1 MNVNFFKKKSVWI
14 TTLVVVVIGG
24 GLYLR
29 SRANAGPFYDAPTA
43 TTSTLV
49 QTVEV
54 TGETKPETRVDLS
67 FKTSGKIKTVNVIVG
82 QQVKAGD
89 VLATLDAQDATFA
102 MRRAAATL
110 AQMRANLAARQA
122 QDSPQTIQMAEAA
135 RDQAKANFEKAQSD
149 LIQIQATSAEQV
161 RQAQIALET
170 AQQNQKNSGTGADL
184 TVQTSLSSL
193 RTSLTAASAVLSS
206 SVTESDAILGVE
218 NSGANDTYESVLGIY
233 APDTLT
239 RAQGMVLAVH
249 SAIRHASAL
258 VAPLNTNSSATDVF
272 AAGQATTDALQ
283 QAGFLL
289 DATQAVLTNSGT
301 SSGLTITDLTTKR
314 SSIQALRA
322 SVATQ
327 YSGISSA
334 VQTLQTSENGR
345 TTTQAQLQNALRT
358 AQSNLTIAIAN
369 QQSQVKAAET
379 AIEVQRAAL
388 SSAEASL
395 SQHKTPSRA
404 VDLQVLRAQLQDASV
419 SYEQAAQNLKDTEL
433 TAPVDG
439 TISDVV
445 PTIGEQTVQG
455 SKVMSLVVTQNYTVE
470 ASVPEAD
477 IAKVQVGQSATTTL
491 DAFGDDVKFGAK
503 VLSVEPD
510 RIKIQ
515 DAVFYKISVALDKT
529 DRPVKPGMTANVTIT
544 TASVSDALIIPLRAV
559 RSESGV
565 RIVKVLQPD
574 NSTKDVVVE
583 LGLRGDDG
591 RVQII
596 AGLQAGDKVVVGEL
610 TAAEYAAQKTAAK

>member
-24 GLYLR
+24 GLYVR
-29 SRANAGPFYDAPTA
+29 SRANAGPFYDAQMA

-206 SVTESDAILGVE
+206 SITESDAILGVE

-258 VAPLNTNSSATDVF
+258 VAPLNANSSASDVL

-314 SSIQALRA
+314 SSIQTLRA

-559 RSESGV
+559 RSENGV

-591 RVQII
+591 RVQIT

-610 TAAEYAAQKTAAK
+610 TAAEYAAQKSAAK

>member
-1 MNVNFFKKKSVWI
+1 MNLAFFKKKSVWI
-14 TTLVVVVIGG
+14 TAVVVVVGG

-29 SRANAGPFYDAPTA
+29 GRANAGPFYDASPA
-43 TTSTLV
+43 VAGSLV

-67 FKTSGKIKTVNVIVG
+67 FKTSGKLKTVNVIVG

-110 AQMRANLAARQA
+110 SQMQANLAARQA
-122 QDSPQTIQMAEAA
+122 QDSPQTIQIAEAA

-170 AQQNQKNSGTGADL
+170 AQQNQTNSGTGADL

-193 RTSLTAASAVLSS
+193 RTALTSASAILSS
-206 SVTESDAILGVE
+206 SITESDAILGVE
-218 NSGANDTYESVLGIY
+218 NSGANDAFESVLGIY
-233 APDTLT
+233 APNTLS

-249 SAIRHASAL
+249 SAIRRANTL
-258 VAPLNTNSSATDVF
+258 VTPLTTNSSAQDVL

-283 QAGFLL
+283 QTGFLL

-301 SSGLTITDLTTKR
+301 SSGLTIADLTTKR
-314 SSIQALRA
+314 SAIQNLRA

-334 VQTLQTSENGR
+334 IQTLQSSENGR
-345 TTTQAQLQNALRT
+345 TTTQSQLLNALRT
-358 AQSNLTIAIAN
+358 AQSNLTIATAN

-379 AIEVQRAAL
+379 TIEVQRAAL

-395 SQHKTPSRA
+395 SQRKTPSRA
-404 VDLQVLRAQLQDASV
+404 VDLQVLRAQLQDAAV
-419 SYEQAAQNLKDTEL
+419 SYEQAVQNVKDTEL
-433 TAPVDG
+433 KAPVDG

-445 PTIGEQTVQG
+445 PTIGEQAAQN

-477 IAKVQVGQSATTTL
+477 IAKIQVGQSATTTL
-491 DAFGDDVKFGAK
+491 DAFGDEVKFGAK

-544 TASVSDALIIPLRAV
+544 TANVSDAIIIPLRAV
-559 RSESGV
+559 RSENGV

-591 RVQII
+591 RVQIT
-596 AGLQAGDKVVVGEL
+596 AGLNAGDQAVVGEL
-610 TAAEYAAQKTAAK
+610 TAAEYAAQQAAAK